1 MMFRWV
7 LCALPWGLPG
17 CQPPPFW
24 GITHPCNREAFGA
37 EMYPSLKVSN
47 IWRKLFCKIM
57 QVQISHTITCAWDP
71 GFLLP
76 SRNYTLAPDEVTDEP
91 VCDAPELCREQAQV
105 FQPMR
110 TQCVVNL
117 PHQLSAVKFTEW
129 LLSSF
134 LHFHSV
140 DRAQDPRV
148 KQQLDG
154 SRNIINNP
162 ENPFITATAGWFCGL
177 TAQAKKDI
185 NTILCND

>member
-1 MMFRWV
+1 MFRWV

-37 EMYPSLKVSN
+37 EIYPSLKVSN

-57 QVQISHTITCAWDP
+57 QVQISHLSP
-71 GFLLP
+71 VP
-76 SRNYTLAPDEVTDEP
+76 ETLASSCLHVTTRSP
-91 VCDAPELCREQAQV
+91 
-105 FQPMR
+105 PMKWQMS
-110 TQCVVNL
+110 QCVMHLSCVDSKPRYSSQCIPSVL
-117 PHQLSAVKFTEW
+117 WIFHTSFQQLNSQNNCSVPSVIF
-129 LLSSF
+129 
-134 LHFHSV
+134 SV
-140 DRAQDPRV
+140 DLAQDPRV

-162 ENPFITATAGWFCGL
+162 ENPFITATACWFCGL